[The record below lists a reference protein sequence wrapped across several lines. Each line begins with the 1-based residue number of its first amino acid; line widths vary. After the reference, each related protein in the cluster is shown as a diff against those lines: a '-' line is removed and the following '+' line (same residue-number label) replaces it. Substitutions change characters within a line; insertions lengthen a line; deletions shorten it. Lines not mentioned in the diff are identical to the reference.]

1 MEGIPYLFGTG
12 VFLGTA
18 VFLLVRRTLPAFK
31 IIGAGAVLLSY
42 ISFVS
47 MLIISGKIL
56 DWPHLF
62 RTQSPI
68 QYLVGPIG
76 LWTALW
82 LMRPELKWSKIQYVH
97 FLPFLLHALELLP
110 FYALSAEEK
119 VALYMEYIQ
128 GGYDGKGYG
137 MFSYQFHA
145 VCKSMHLLG
154 YTLVW
159 AYLLRTAVTRSINRP
174 FRPLLVWIGMDVV
187 MKVLATGALFIS
199 NFQGEQGFRYLVFSS
214 TLFLSDALFSALFL
228 LVYPKM
234 TVEPLALP
242 ILDSNTGDEENV
254 EAVIVLSAE
263 AVRWANQVDAV
274 LERHYRDP
282 GLDAD
287 RIAGYLF
294 VSRRH
299 LHRICKQH
307 TIGTPMERLL
317 ELRLRKGREQILAD
331 PAKPLGSIALEV
343 GFSYHGPF
351 ALHFKNKYGMLP
363 SEFQEQCRRS

>member
-1 MEGIPYLFGTG
+1 MEGIPYLFSTG

-18 VFLLVRRTLPAFK
+18 VFLLVRKTLPAFK
-31 IIGAGAVLLSY
+31 FMGVGAVILSY

-47 MLIISGKIL
+47 MLIISGKMP

-62 RTQSPI
+62 RTQSPM

-82 LMRPELKWSKIQYVH
+82 LIRPELKWSKIQYLH

-110 FYALSAEEK
+110 FYSLSAEEK
-119 VALYMEYIQ
+119 VAFYTEYIE
-128 GGYDGKGYG
+128 GGYAWKGYG
-137 MFSYQFHA
+137 IFSYQFHA

-159 AYLLRTAVTRSINRP
+159 AYLLRKAVTRSINRP
-174 FRPLLVWIGMDVV
+174 LRPLLVWIGIDVV

-199 NFQGEQGFRYLVFSS
+199 NFQGEQGFRFLVFSS
-214 TLFLSDALFSALFL
+214 ALFLSNALFSAFFL
-228 LVYPKM
+228 LVYPKI
-234 TVEPLALP
+234 TIEPLELP
-242 ILDSNTGDEENV
+242 GLDSNTGDEENA
-254 EAVIVLSAE
+254 EADVVLSAE
-263 AVRWANQVDAV
+263 ALRWANQVDAI
-274 LERHYRDP
+274 LESHYQNPR
-282 GLDAD
+282 LDAD
-287 RIAGYLF
+287 TIAGHLF

-299 LHRICKQH
+299 LDRICRQYA
-307 TIGTPMERLL
+307 IGTPMERLL